1 MRHELYLL
9 QQENRLSCQLARE
22 LVSLIETVP
31 YQQTTIELKL
41 LELLACTQQK
51 NRSLLMLMQLC
62 ESSAVEGQRLR
73 QFKFSQCLNQHVNDW
88 QQHREMN
95 KLGQLFL
102 PLLKHY
108 LQDIQ
113 ALELQF
119 YQQLSVQNDKATSG
133 GLGHSQH
140 AQSPT

>member
-73 QFKFSQCLNQHVNDW
+73 QFKFSQCQIGRAHV
-88 QQHREMN
+88 
-95 KLGQLFL
+95 
-102 PLLKHY
+102 
-108 LQDIQ
+108 
-113 ALELQF
+113 
-119 YQQLSVQNDKATSG
+119 
-133 GLGHSQH
+133 
-140 AQSPT
+140 

>member
-73 QFKFSQCLNQHVNDW
+73 QFKFSQSLNQHVNDW

-119 YQQLSVQNDKATSG
+119 YQQLSVQNDKTTSG

-140 AQSPT
+140 AQNLT